1 MAAFSLARFLDEIR
15 RRRVIGVVALYVVG
29 AFVALQVADL
39 AFPGLDI
46 PESSIRFVWIGA
58 ILGLPLAVLFAWR
71 FDITMQ
77 GIRRT
82 PKSFEDPAHDTL
94 RMADY
99 LVLTIL
105 FAAIVTMLFSL
116 GQKITDTQ
124 GMFEATSSLAKS
136 SDYDPPEYSIA
147 VLPFENLSSDP
158 EQEYFVAGMQDTLIG
173 KLAAIGGLIVISRT
187 STLRYKESTLTI
199 PEIARELNV
208 AMIVEGSVFKSGEQI
223 RINIQLIGAEPERH
237 LLSQDYDNDL
247 TRVLELQRDVT
258 EDIAEK
264 IRVNLTAEEQI
275 RITSARRV
283 NPQAYENYLKGWYF
297 TNQFTPDSMDTAVT
311 YFDQAISLDP
321 DDPLPYV
328 GLATAYTWIGVGHG
342 RIPENIAFPQA
353 RRALNRALQIDA
365 TLAAAHS
372 ASGSLSLFTW
382 DWIAA
387 ESEFQLAIQFQ
398 PNSADARDRY
408 ATYLQAMRRHDDAI
422 LESELAAQLDPL
434 SQIILANLAVNFY
447 AGMRYDRAIN
457 TANEALE
464 LDPNFAPALWILGE
478 SYLATTQ
485 HGKAVEAF
493 QKAASVQPTFTFDL
507 AQTYAAIGR
516 VDDARAILNDA
527 TPEMKRSG
535 AGKIAEVYAELG
547 EFDRAFESLE
557 IAFEVRTPWLFWIR
571 LDPVYE
577 GLRSDPRYDDLV
589 QRMNFPE

>member
-1 MAAFSLARFLDEIR
+1 M
-15 RRRVIGVVALYVVG
+15 
-29 AFVALQVADL
+29 
-39 AFPGLDI
+39 
-46 PESSIRFVWIGA
+46 
-58 ILGLPLAVLFAWR
+58 
-71 FDITMQ
+71 
-77 GIRRT
+77 
-82 PKSFEDPAHDTL
+82 
-94 RMADY
+94 
-99 LVLTIL
+99 
-105 FAAIVTMLFSL
+105 
-116 GQKITDTQ
+116 
-124 GMFEATSSLAKS
+124 
-136 SDYDPPEYSIA
+136 
-147 VLPFENLSSDP
+147 
-158 EQEYFVAGMQDTLIG
+158 
-173 KLAAIGGLIVISRT
+173 
-187 STLRYKESTLTI
+187 
-199 PEIARELNV
+199 
-208 AMIVEGSVFKSGEQI
+208 
-223 RINIQLIGAEPERH
+223 
-237 LLSQDYDNDL
+237 
-247 TRVLELQRDVT
+247 
-258 EDIAEK
+258 
-264 IRVNLTAEEQI
+264 
-275 RITSARRV
+275 
-283 NPQAYENYLKGWYF
+283 
-297 TNQFTPDSMDTAVT
+297 
-311 YFDQAISLDP
+311 
-321 DDPLPYV
+321 
-328 GLATAYTWIGVGHG
+328 
-342 RIPENIAFPQA
+342 
-353 RRALNRALQIDA
+353 QIDA

-422 LESELAAQLDPL
+422 LESELAAELDQL

-527 TPEMKRSG
+527 TPEMKRRG

-577 GLRSDPRYDDLV
+577 
-589 QRMNFPE
+589 